1 MCRFFFFSV
10 PTPLCEWQ
18 EVLVDGLRREL
29 AANIE
34 VMLAKQSFDHLEVL
48 RLNNVILCVSCPAQP
63 ERKAD

>member
-1 MCRFFFFSV
+1 
-10 PTPLCEWQ
+10 
-18 EVLVDGLRREL
+18 VDGLRREL